1 MDIESNRTEMI
12 NEHGE
17 RVVVGAPQAD
27 NAVYVAEAAPVA
39 ATTRR
44 VSSYGSVALYAIVA
58 GIVAIVLL
66 ILGGITVARAGL
78 DGPLDDPVTNVAG
91 FTATALLGLIELGF
105 GVVLLIGALSR
116 AREFILF
123 LGIIGAV
130 AAIIGIFQPDIGNG
144 ALALEKGFAVLMTVL
159 MIAVALSA
167 FLPTFRHSSDRIERI

>member
-17 RVVVGAPQAD
+17 RVVVGSTAASD
-27 NAVYVAEAAPVA
+27 GVYVAERPTVA
-39 ATTRR
+39 ATHT

-58 GIVAIVLL
+58 GLVAIVLL

-78 DGPLDDPVTNVAG
+78 DGPLDQPVTNVAG

-105 GVVLLIGALSR
+105 GAVLLIAALTR

-130 AAIIGIFQPDIGNG
+130 ASIIGIFQPDIGHG
-144 ALALEKGFAVLMTVL
+144 ALAMEKGFAVLMTVL
-159 MIAVALSA
+159 LLAVTLAA
-167 FLPTFRHSSDRIERI
+167 FLPTFRRTSSRIERI